1 MDQVSGCWS
10 LVAGLVTG
18 SCNDL
23 ILDTGFWILDDLN
36 FQTIQNFIEYRES
49 RIEYPVAIGKII
61 SLKVPDHDM
70 DVSTLITVTLKPD
83 LFKSQWK
90 TDAFRPGSTLT
101 LKVIA
106 LNGDR
111 ALIDLGNSRA
121 TADIKIPV
129 SLGEE
134 LTVKVLEAGKQLKL
148 AVINPDP
155 KSSLP
160 ADASL
165 QQSERSPTKNLNQIQ
180 NDVTRILNRVL
191 NSPDGKKMPS
201 SMFNILATL
210 NAYFEPFELKE
221 IISDL
226 LPRLK
231 SHYEN
236 SGIFFE
242 KSLERTIAQIIA
254 EKVGQSSQNLA
265 DRPEIKAIFHRDL
278 KPNLLV
284 LQQFIHQ
291 GGSLEKFF
299 GPQTLAAM
307 KAAIDTLLADIHQ
320 QQGRAVSLLDSNEP
334 FQEFTFTLPLK
345 EEEQTARLKVFYE
358 KKQKPGSKKE
368 FQISL
373 LLSMDR
379 LGDVRTDLILSGND
393 LRVTIYVTDPAANWM
408 NCWVISLKTYS

>member
-1 MDQVSGCWS
+1 MNPLIMD
-10 LVAGLVTG
+10 
-18 SCNDL
+18 
-23 ILDTGFWILDDLN
+23 
-36 FQTIQNFIEYRES
+36 
-49 RIEYPVAIGKII
+49 I
-61 SLKVPDHDM
+61 SSH
-70 DVSTLITVTLKPD
+70 ITVALKPD
-83 LFKSQWK
+83 FFKSQVK
-90 TDAFRPGSTLT
+90 AGALQPGSTLT

-111 ALIDLGNSRA
+111 ALIDLGNSRT

-134 LTVKVLEAGKQLKL
+134 LTVRVLEAGKQLKL

-155 KSSLP
+155 KSSIP
-160 ADASL
+160 AEVSTRRSEVASN
-165 QQSERSPTKNLNQIQ
+165 KNLNEVQ
-180 NDVTRILNRVL
+180 NDVTRILNQVV

-226 LPRLK
+226 LPRLR

-242 KSLERTIAQIIA
+242 KSLERAIARVIE
-254 EKVGQSSQNLA
+254 EKDGQLSQNLA

-278 KPNLLV
+278 KPNLIV
-284 LQQFIHQ
+284 LQQFINRSD
-291 GGSLEKFF
+291 SLKKFF
-299 GPQTLAAM
+299 GSQTLAAM
-307 KAAIDTLLADIHQ
+307 KNAIDTLLADINQ

-379 LGDVRTDLILSGND
+379 LGDVRTDLILSGKD
-393 LRVTIYVTDPAANWM
+393 LRVTIYVTESAAKIEIQENLGELDGLLGHLFESIQLTV
-408 NCWVISLKTYS
+408 NVSRKRVNDFARPVTHSNGNRKVDVRI